1 MKFKSEYFETADDLV
16 RAKDDAWEGVK
27 TRRERLDIIRKFTNM
42 QRLMTDDE
50 AEKLGRTEITNFGLS
65 HRDMLQIE
73 SQITSMVTTTNAL
86 VEVIVDTD
94 NAEKDYQTSLRIS
107 EAINR
112 GAIHFKGKFANLWRK
127 IGGEVTIAGGTP
139 VTNNPRYGWLPE
151 IRADMFFPKATP
163 LDAEQVSYAFDPKEL
178 SIHDLKHMLAAIGE
192 GESRYI
198 VRENV
203 EHLIEILEE
212 QVRDNRKDQG
222 SSHGF
227 EVTEAVRDG
236 KAERSTTVSAWD
248 YFEVKY
254 DDKGNQY
261 VSRTL
266 FTDGIDGTATTER
279 GTREDNKRRAS
290 ARIIDYVE
298 KAYPSATDW
307 LHMVFVD
314 SEIGGVKTLDT
325 CRGIAEL
332 IYPSALELEDLINL
346 TLEGDK
352 IRAKPKIQLGDANP
366 DDVARWN
373 IVEDMYAPAGVSE
386 MEFKGNSQGLM
397 TPFSLLRQNAA
408 GLASSSVSNSGRGG
422 ELRQQAL
429 ERQENSAQLIG
440 NRLAESYNHLESILE
455 TLVWRL
461 LAGDTKPGTEGYHE
475 TMWVR
480 AYLDRYDIPYKDLAK
495 REHNRFQYIR
505 VRAKRVIGNGDV
517 QQRVET
523 ADWLMSNIMN
533 YAPATRPLVVQQA
546 TSLRTQDPDLA
557 EYLVKVPQAILNAQ
571 KITAENEYSTIER
584 RAALGQTIP
593 IAPDDIHQD
602 HIPVHLIDM
611 QAMVAM
617 AQMRPWDKLD
627 VLQFA
632 GLAEHTGEHLQVLM
646 GNPLTNPEAKSF
658 LQDYQNIV
666 ASAQAVVQEVEERL
680 GSEQGQLTAR
690 EQAEVELKTAELQL
704 KAQALGLKI
713 EDTQRLWASREAR
726 NKLSQRSQY
735 AREVG
740 ESQRLQLDNKRIE
753 TQAVSRQSAQ
763 Q

>member
-1 MKFKSEYFETADDLV
+1 
-16 RAKDDAWEGVK
+16 
-27 TRRERLDIIRKFTNM
+27 M

-94 NAEKDYQTSLRIS
+94 NAEKDYQTSIRIS

-192 GESRYI
+192 GQSRYI

-236 KAERSTTVSAWD
+236 KSERSTTVSAWD

-279 GTREDNKRRAS
+279 GDREDNKRRAS
-290 ARIIDYVE
+290 AQIIDYVE

-495 REHNRFQYIR
+495 RVHNRFQYIR

-523 ADWLMSNIMN
+523 ADWLMNNIMN

-753 TQAVSRQSAQ
+753 TQAVSGQSAQ

>member
-1 MKFKSEYFETADDLV
+1 
-16 RAKDDAWEGVK
+16 
-27 TRRERLDIIRKFTNM
+27 
-42 QRLMTDDE
+42 
-50 AEKLGRTEITNFGLS
+50 
-65 HRDMLQIE
+65 MLQIE

-94 NAEKDYQTSLRIS
+94 NAEKDYQTSIRIS

-127 IGGEVTIAGGTP
+127 VGGEITIAGGTP

-163 LDAEQVSYAFDPKEL
+163 LDAEHVSYAFDPKEL
-178 SIHDLKHMLAAIGE
+178 SIHDLRHMLAAIGA
-192 GESRYI
+192 GQSRYI

-236 KAERSTTVSAWD
+236 KSERSTTVSAWD

-279 GTREDNKRRAS
+279 GDREDNQRRAS

-352 IRAKPKIQLGDANP
+352 IRAKPKIQIGDANP

-386 MEFKGNSQGLM
+386 MEFRGNSQGLM

-408 GLASSSVSNSGRGG
+408 GLASSSVANSGRGG

-429 ERQENSAQLIG
+429 ERQENSSQLIG

-461 LAGDTKPGTEGYHE
+461 LAGDVKPGTEGYHE

-480 AYLDRYDIPYKDLAK
+480 AYLDRYDIPYKELAK

-505 VRAKRVIGNGDV
+505 VRAKRVIGNGDS

-523 ADWLMSNIMN
+523 ADWLMNNIMN

-546 TSLRTQDPDLA
+546 TALRTQDPDLA

-602 HIPVHLIDM
+602 HIPVHMVDM

-646 GNPLTNPEAKSF
+646 SNPLTNPEAKSF
-658 LQDYQNIV
+658 LKDYQNIV
-666 ASAQAVVQEVEERL
+666 ASAQSVVQEVEERL

-690 EQAEVELKTAELQL
+690 EQAEVELKTADLQL

-753 TQAVSRQSAQ
+753 TQAVSGQSAQ

>member
-1 MKFKSEYFETADDLV
+1 
-16 RAKDDAWEGVK
+16 
-27 TRRERLDIIRKFTNM
+27 
-42 QRLMTDDE
+42 
-50 AEKLGRTEITNFGLS
+50 
-65 HRDMLQIE
+65 
-73 SQITSMVTTTNAL
+73 
-86 VEVIVDTD
+86 
-94 NAEKDYQTSLRIS
+94 
-107 EAINR
+107 
-112 GAIHFKGKFANLWRK
+112 
-127 IGGEVTIAGGTP
+127 
-139 VTNNPRYGWLPE
+139 
-151 IRADMFFPKATP
+151 
-163 LDAEQVSYAFDPKEL
+163 
-178 SIHDLKHMLAAIGE
+178 MLAAIGA
-192 GESRYI
+192 GQSRYI

-236 KAERSTTVSAWD
+236 KSERSTTVSAWD

-279 GTREDNKRRAS
+279 GDREDNQRRAS

-352 IRAKPKIQLGDANP
+352 IRAKPKIQIGDANP

-386 MEFKGNSQGLM
+386 MEFRGNSQGLM
-397 TPFSLLRQNAA
+397 TPCSLLRQNAA
-408 GLASSSVSNSGRGG
+408 GLASSSVANSGRGG

-429 ERQENSAQLIG
+429 ERQENSSQLIG

-461 LAGDTKPGTEGYHE
+461 LAGDVKPGTEGYHE

-480 AYLDRYDIPYKDLAK
+480 AYLDRYDIPYKELAK

-505 VRAKRVIGNGDV
+505 VRAKRVIGNGDS

-523 ADWLMSNIMN
+523 ADWLMNNIMN

-546 TSLRTQDPDLA
+546 TALRTQDPDLA

-602 HIPVHLIDM
+602 HIPVHLVDM

-646 GNPLTNPEAKSF
+646 SNPLTNPEAKSF
-658 LQDYQNIV
+658 LKDYQNIV
-666 ASAQAVVQEVEERL
+666 ASAQSVVQEVEERL

-690 EQAEVELKTAELQL
+690 EQAEVELKTADLQL

-753 TQAVSRQSAQ
+753 TQAVSGQSAQ